1 MVTSCKNASVS
12 VIFFTLNTLF
22 LNKKLFLA
30 PDECR
35 ARALN
40 FEDGFESLEAMDL
53 EAEGVTNFDFWE
65 SGAQLPSVV
74 DSSANQ
80 PRSITN
86 DTPVDG
92 PTTENVPIQGPT
104 FAQPEPRSH
113 TCGVSPAAS
122 PPISASPSIGVSLRP
137 SSPSPPLASPSPFP
151 LPQPSPSRLDEG
163 VAMDTDEPPVLNAIA
178 PLSLHVNPF
187 PPVESSSSGSP
198 PATRAQNSKRS
209 RVAIVGKRMRESN
222 AEGDKRAKKAKVG
235 SFPNVSGPNS
245 SDISSPTS
253 AIQSPEGAPTWFR
266 NALQMFQS
274 NGVALGEEWS
284 RLLRNWAQFED
295 QSAYTSH
302 EKLGTL
308 HRPKVVKDWIERARP
323 TTWRPI
329 IDNVA
334 DLEKSYSVW
343 WASLQPAW
351 RHFEDGSLRTDLVD
365 GDWSELRRPGVNGVL
380 NVLVALFYWGL
391 LVVGDNK
398 VRQRWLLAVEDC
410 TMVLNHLI

>member
-1 MVTSCKNASVS
+1 M
-12 VIFFTLNTLF
+12 
-22 LNKKLFLA
+22 KKCFYIA

-40 FEDGFESLEAMDL
+40 FEDGFEPLELEAMDL
-53 EAEGVTNFDFWE
+53 EAEGFTNFDFWE
-65 SGAQLPSVV
+65 PDAQLPSVV

-86 DTPVDG
+86 DIPVEHGDG
-92 PTTENVPIQGPT
+92 PTAENLPIGGPT
-104 FAQPEPRSH
+104 PTQPEPRSH
-113 TCGVSPAAS
+113 IRGVSPAAS
-122 PPISASPSIGVSLRP
+122 PPISAFPSISVLSCP
-137 SSPSPPLASPSPFP
+137 SSSSPPPPSPFP
-151 LPQPSPSRLDEG
+151 LPFFPQPSPFQLDEG
-163 VAMDTDEPPVLNAIA
+163 VAMDMDEPLVLNATGL
-178 PLSLHVNPF
+178 PPLHVNPF
-187 PPVESSSSGSP
+187 PPVESFSSGSTS
-198 PATRAQNSKRS
+198 ATRAQNSKRS
-209 RVAIVGKRMRESN
+209 RVAIVGKRTRESS

-235 SFPNVSGPNS
+235 NFPDDSGPNS
-245 SDISSPTS
+245 SHISSPTS

-266 NALQMFQS
+266 NTFQMFQS

-284 RLLRNWAQFED
+284 RLLRIWTQFED

-308 HRPKVVKDWIERARP
+308 HRPKVVKDWIQRARP
-323 TTWRPI
+323 ATWRPV

-334 DLEKSYSVW
+334 DLEKSYSMW
-343 WASLQPAW
+343 WVSLQPAW

-365 GDWSELRRPGVNGVL
+365 GDWTELKRPGVNGIL
-380 NVLVALFYWGL
+380 NALVVLFYWGL

-398 VRQRWLLAVEDC
+398 VRQRWLMAVEDC